1 MSELFPHG
9 SIRSALLATYS
20 ENRIEYPAE
29 RLNSTPI
36 PPFGASFALI
46 GYLEAA
52 ELLVKPPSRR
62 AIAHFEV

>member
-1 MSELFPHG
+1 M
-9 SIRSALLATYS
+9 LATYS